1 MKHPNPFRLNSV
13 SPLLAAALAAW
24 IALSAPTTAQAQPKY
39 GPATTR
45 LSQDHAYFRTAKVTD
60 FWSLIPYYVPQAKGS
75 TCGLASITMVVNG
88 ARSSRDLDSE
98 TQLVTEAAVEDRI
111 GGVPFGMKSLEHLE
125 SMTRSAL
132 KEFGVSGAESK
143 VLRFEPSQADALT
156 ALRKVLTE
164 AENDPTVFLLA
175 NFDQKVF
182 TEDTSVGHIAPI
194 GAYNAKKQRVLIL
207 DPDRSWYEPYWIP
220 DSLLLKGIGTVD
232 KGAGKLRGL
241 VRIRIPAK

>member
-1 MKHPNPFRLNSV
+1 MKHPNPFRLNSM
-13 SPLLAAALAAW
+13 SPCLAAALAAW
-24 IALSAPTTAQAQPKY
+24 VALAAPTTAQAQPKY

-45 LSQDHAYFRTAKVTD
+45 LSQDHAYFQTAKATD
-60 FWSLIPYYVPQAKGS
+60 FWSLIPYYLPQAKGS

-88 ARSSRDLDSE
+88 ARSGRDLDSE

-132 KEFGVSGAESK
+132 KEFGVLGAESQ
-143 VLRFEPSQADALT
+143 VLRFEPAQADALT

-164 AENDPTVFLLA
+164 AEKDPTVFLIA

-182 TEDTSVGHIAPI
+182 TEDSNVGHIAPI
-194 GAYNAKKQRVLIL
+194 GAYDAQKKRVLIL
-207 DPDRSWYEPYWIP
+207 DPDRKWYEPYWVP
-220 DSLLLKGIGTVD
+220 DELLLKGIQTRD
-232 KGAGKLRGL
+232 RFRNELRGL
-241 VRIRIPAK
+241 VRIRIPAQ

>member
-1 MKHPNPFRLNSV
+1 MRHPNSFRLNSA
-13 SPLLAAALAAW
+13 SPFLAYALAAW
-24 IALSAPTTAQAQPKY
+24 VALSAPTAAQAQPKY

-75 TCGLASITMVVNG
+75 TCGLASITMVVNA

-125 SMTRSAL
+125 SMTRAAL
-132 KEFGVSGAESK
+132 KEFGVLGAESK
-143 VLRFEPSQADALT
+143 VLRFDPAQADGLT
-156 ALRKVLTE
+156 ALRKLLIEVE
-164 AENDPTVFLLA
+164 SDPTLFLIA
-175 NFDQKVF
+175 NFDQKIF
-182 TEDTSVGHIAPI
+182 TEDSNVGHIAPI
-194 GAYNAKKQRVLIL
+194 GAYDAKKQRVLIL
-207 DPDRSWYEPYWIP
+207 DPDRKWYEPYWVP
-220 DSLLLKGIGTVD
+220 DELLLKGIQTRD
-232 KGAGKLRGL
+232 RFRNELRGL

>member
-1 MKHPNPFRLNSV
+1 MKPQNSSKSISV
-13 SPLLAAALAAW
+13 SSLSAAALLAW
-24 IALSAPTTAQAQPKY
+24 ITLSAPLTAQAQPKY
-39 GPATTR
+39 GPSTTR
-45 LSQDHAYFRTAKVTD
+45 LSQDHAYFQTARATD

-88 ARSSRDLDSE
+88 ARSSRELDSE

-132 KEFGVSGAESK
+132 KEFGVTGAETQ
-143 VLRFEPSQADALT
+143 VLRFEPAQADALA

-164 AENDPTVFLLA
+164 AEKDPSVFLIA
-175 NFDQKVF
+175 NFDQKIF
-182 TEDTSVGHIAPI
+182 TEDTTVGHIAPI
-194 GAYNAKKQRVLIL
+194 GAYDAQKKRVLIL
-207 DPDRSWYEPYWIP
+207 DPDRKWYEPYWAP
-220 DSLLLKGIGTVD
+220 DELLLKGLQTRD
-232 KGAGKLRGL
+232 RFRNELRGL